1 VQKATHASGLGL
13 DFHLKKQYPNFALD
27 IEFQM
32 GRELVVLLAP
42 SGAGKSLTLN
52 LLAGIVKPDC
62 GYIRLFGE
70 ELYNSQKGISV
81 PMRKRRIGYV
91 FQDYALFPH
100 KTVWENIAYGI
111 RDKSKRHK
119 IVAELLGMLDLTA
132 KSQSY
137 PSQLSGGQKQR
148 IALARAL
155 AAEPRLLLMDEPLSA
170 LDEAIRERL
179 QYDLMRLR
187 ENFDVPMIYVT
198 HSHAEAFT
206 LADRIIILDA
216 GKVVESG
223 AKNDIFYR
231 PQKRQ
236 TAEFLGVRNIFPCVV
251 KAIIPPDE
259 MRVILLNAEICTP
272 LYTRFKPKDKVYLG
286 INPIDVRLVVSD
298 NPKENL
304 FDAMVVDIL
313 PMEKSHRIRVKLLYQ
328 EHYITMDL
336 ERLACEK
343 WKVKIGQIIQFSLR
357 KEGIFLCD

>member
-1 VQKATHASGLGL
+1 
-13 DFHLKKQYPNFALD
+13 
-27 IEFQM
+27 
-32 GRELVVLLAP
+32 
-42 SGAGKSLTLN
+42 LT
-52 LLAGIVKPDC
+52 D
-62 GYIRLFGE
+62 
-70 ELYNSQKGISV
+70 
-81 PMRKRRIGYV
+81 
-91 FQDYALFPH
+91 
-100 KTVWENIAYGI
+100 
-111 RDKSKRHK
+111 
-119 IVAELLGMLDLTA
+119 

-216 GKVVESG
+216 GKVVEIG
-223 AKNDIFYR
+223 EKNDIFYR
-231 PQKRQ
+231 PQKRK

-251 KAIIPPDE
+251 KAIIPPDLSAVPTQAGE
-259 MRVILLNAEICTP
+259 MRVILFNAEICTP
-272 LYTRFKPKDKVYLG
+272 LYARFKPNDKVFLG

-298 NPKENL
+298 RPKENL

-313 PMEKSHRIRVKLLYQ
+313 PMEKIHRIRVKLLHQ

-357 KEGIFLCD
+357 KNGIFLCD